1 MLVPWL
7 LTLGCGIIAGQFH
20 HTFGVA
26 PVLAAILCASLFLRS
41 RDLWFVGLGGMLLR
55 DLLMG
60 FSLFTLVRLVA
71 IGLVVV
77 TVQGLRVRPTLK
89 SLLTG
94 LLVSSP
100 LFHLALA
107 VGNWATN
114 ACGVWPKTAQG
125 LWSSAASSWPYFQQS
140 LIGDMLFTSFF
151 LSVYALATY
160 GLAHRDLGI
169 VRNRPFPV
177 E

>member
-1 MLVPWL
+1 MLATWL
-7 LTLGCGIIAGQFH
+7 LTIGCGILAGQFH

-55 DLLMG
+55 DWIMG
-60 FSLFTLVRLVA
+60 FSIFTLVRLAAIAGVVVA
-71 IGLVVV
+71 IQWV
-77 TVQGLRVRPTLK
+77 RVRPTLK

-100 LFHLALA
+100 LFHLTLA

-114 ACGVWPKTAQG
+114 ACGVWPKNPSG
-125 LWSSAASSWPYFQQS
+125 LWSSVASSGGYFQRSFVGDVLFSSGFLALYALVGYAASHR
-140 LIGDMLFTSFF
+140 
-151 LSVYALATY
+151 LSKILSSP
-160 GLAHRDLGI
+160 GR
-169 VRNRPFPV
+169 
-177 E
+177 